1 VRTRCERGG
10 TIKRMTD
17 SPVRQRLVA
26 VLAADAM
33 RAGLSRAMGR

>member
-1 VRTRCERGG
+1 
-10 TIKRMTD
+10 MTD